1 MKSRAIQVLLA
12 LIVVAAM
19 VSTGAFYVVNEGEQ
33 VVITQFGRPVGA
45 AVKDAGLNFKIP
57 FIQAVNRFEKRLL
70 NWDGSP
76 NQIPTKDKK
85 LIWVDTTARWRIS
98 DPLLYLTRV
107 TTKTTALSRLDGIID
122 SVVRDAV
129 SENDL
134 VELVRSEGWAGAV
147 GAQVSDAGYAQKEL
161 EEVSRPLEVGR
172 EKITRAMLLSA
183 SKLAPEFGIEL
194 VDVRIKRINYV
205 DSVLKKV
212 FERMISERKRIAA
225 QYRSEGEGQAA
236 RINGEMQ
243 KELKRISSEA
253 FRTAQEIR
261 GKADAEA
268 TGIYG
273 SAYNQDPGFYSFSK
287 TLELYREQEHNKTRM
302 ILTTDNDFYKY
313 LKEIPR

>member
-1 MKSRAIQVLLA
+1 MQVLLA
-12 LIVVAAM
+12 LVVVAAI

-33 VVITQFGRPVGA
+33 VVITQFGKPVGEP
-45 AVKDAGLNFKIP
+45 VKDAGLNFKIP

-147 GAQVSDAGYAQKEL
+147 GERVSDAGYAQKEVQ
-161 EEVSRPLEVGR
+161 EVGRPLEVGR

-268 TGIYG
+268 TKIYG
-273 SAYNQDPGFYSFSK
+273 DAYSRDPEFYSFSR

-302 ILTTDNDFYKY
+302 ILTTDSDFYKY
-313 LKEIPR
+313 MKEIPR

>member
-1 MKSRAIQVLLA
+1 MQVLLA
-12 LIVVAAM
+12 LIVGAAI
-19 VSTGAFYVVNEGEQ
+19 VSTGAFYVVREGEQ
-33 VVITQFGRPVGA
+33 VVITQFGKPVGE

-134 VELVRSEGWAGAV
+134 VELVRSEGWAGMV
-147 GAQVSDAGYAQKEL
+147 GAQIADAGYTQKEV
-161 EEVSRPLEVGR
+161 EEVSRPLQVGR
-172 EKITRAMLLSA
+172 EKITRAMLKSA
-183 SKLAPEFGIEL
+183 SRLTPEFGIEL

-212 FERMISERKRIAA
+212 FERMISERERIAA
-225 QYRSEGEGQAA
+225 QYRSEGEGEKA

-253 FRTAQEIR
+253 FRTAEETR
-261 GKADAEA
+261 GKADAQA
-268 TGIYG
+268 TKIYG
-273 SAYNQDPGFYSFSK
+273 NAYSRDPEFYSFSK
-287 TLELYREQEHNKTRM
+287 TLELYREQDQQKTRM
-302 ILTTDNDFYKY
+302 ILTTDSDFYKY
-313 LKEIPR
+313 IKGIPR

>member
-1 MKSRAIQVLLA
+1 MKSRAMQVLLA
-12 LIVVAAM
+12 LIVVAAI

-33 VVITQFGRPVGA
+33 VVITQFGRPVGV

-147 GAQVSDAGYAQKEL
+147 GERVSDAGYAQKEVQ
-161 EEVSRPLEVGR
+161 EVSRPLEVGR

-225 QYRSEGEGQAA
+225 QYRSEGEGEAA

-268 TGIYG
+268 TKIYG
-273 SAYNQDPGFYSFSK
+273 DAYNRDPEFYSFSK

-302 ILTTDNDFYKY
+302 ILTTDSDFYKY

>member
-1 MKSRAIQVLLA
+1 MKSRALQILLV
-12 LIVVAAM
+12 LIVLVAI
-19 VSTGAFYVVNEGEQ
+19 VFSGAFYVVGEGEQ
-33 VVITQFGRPVGA
+33 VVITQFGKPVGDP
-45 AVKDAGLNFKIP
+45 VKDAGLNFKIP

-134 VELVRSEGWAGAV
+134 VELVRSEGWQGAV
-147 GAQVSDAGYAQKEL
+147 GLVVSDGGYAQKEI

-172 EKITRAMLLSA
+172 EKITRAMLESA
-183 SKLAPEFGIEL
+183 SKLTPEFGIEL

-205 DSVLKKV
+205 DSVMKKV

-225 QYRSEGEGQAA
+225 QYRSEGEGEAA

-268 TGIYG
+268 TTIYG
-273 SAYNQDPGFYSFSK
+273 DAYNQDPEFYSFSK
-287 TLELYREQEHNKTRM
+287 TLELYREQDHQKTRM
-302 ILTTDNDFYKY
+302 ILTTDSDFYKY

>member
-1 MKSRAIQVLLA
+1 MQVLLA
-12 LIVVAAM
+12 LIVVAAI

-33 VVITQFGRPVGA
+33 VVITQFGKPVGEP
-45 AVKDAGLNFKIP
+45 VKDAGLNFKIP

-107 TTKTTALSRLDGIID
+107 TTITTALSRLDGIID

-147 GAQVSDAGYAQKEL
+147 GEKISDAGYAQKEV
-161 EEVSRPLEVGR
+161 EEVSRPLKVGR

-183 SKLAPEFGIEL
+183 SKLTPEFGIEL

-225 QYRSEGEGQAA
+225 QYRSEGEGEAA

-253 FRTAQEIR
+253 FRTAQEVR
-261 GKADAEA
+261 GRADAKA
-268 TGIYG
+268 TKIYG
-273 SAYNQDPGFYSFSK
+273 DAYNLDPEFYSFSK
-287 TLELYREQEHNKTRM
+287 TLELYREQEHSKTTM
-302 ILTTDNDFYKY
+302 ILTTDSDFYKY
-313 LKEIPR
+313 LKGIPR

>member
-1 MKSRAIQVLLA
+1 MQALLA
-12 LIVVAAM
+12 LIVVAAI
-19 VSTGAFYVVNEGEQ
+19 VSTGAFYLVNEWEQ
-33 VVITQFGRPVGA
+33 VVITQFGKPVGEPI
-45 AVKDAGLNFKIP
+45 KDAGLNFKIP

-98 DPLLYLTRV
+98 DPLLFLTRV
-107 TTKTTALSRLDGIID
+107 TTITTALSRLDGIID

-183 SKLAPEFGIEL
+183 AKLTPEFGIEL

-225 QYRSEGEGQAA
+225 QYRSEGEGEAA

-268 TGIYG
+268 TKIYG
-273 SAYNQDPGFYSFSK
+273 SAYNQDAGFYSFSK
-287 TLELYREQEHNKTRM
+287 TLELYREQELSKTRM
-302 ILTTDNDFYKY
+302 ILTTDSDFYKY

>member
-1 MKSRAIQVLLA
+1 MKSRAMQVLLA
-12 LIVVAAM
+12 LIVVAAI

-33 VVITQFGRPVGA
+33 VVITQFGRPVGDP
-45 AVKDAGLNFKIP
+45 VKDAGLNFKIP

-107 TTKTTALSRLDGIID
+107 TTITTALSRLDGIID

-134 VELVRSEGWAGAV
+134 VELIRSEGWAGAV
-147 GAQVSDAGYAQKEL
+147 GAQVSDAGYAQKEM
-161 EEVSRPLEVGR
+161 EEVTRPLEVGR

-183 SKLAPEFGIEL
+183 SKLTPEFGIEL

-225 QYRSEGEGQAA
+225 QYRSEGEGEAA

-268 TGIYG
+268 TKIYG
-273 SAYNQDPGFYSFSK
+273 NAYNQDPGFYSFSK
-287 TLELYREQEHNKTRM
+287 TLELYREQEHSKTRM
-302 ILTTDNDFYKY
+302 ILTTDSDFYKY

>member
-1 MKSRAIQVLLA
+1 MKSKILPILLVAIALAAVVL
-12 LIVVAAM
+12 
-19 VSTGAFYVVNEGEQ
+19 SGAFYVVREGEQ
-33 VVITQFGRPVGA
+33 VVITQFGRPVGEP
-45 AVKDAGLNFKIP
+45 VKDAGLNFKIP

-98 DPLLYLTRV
+98 DPLLFLTRV

-147 GAQVSDAGYAQKEL
+147 GEKISDAGYAQKEV
-161 EEVSRPLEVGR
+161 EEVSRPLVVGR

-183 SKLAPEFGIEL
+183 SKLTPEFGIEL

-225 QYRSEGEGQAA
+225 QYRSEGEGEAA

-268 TGIYG
+268 TKIYG
-273 SAYNQDPGFYSFSK
+273 DAYNRDPEFYSFSK
-287 TLELYREQEHNKTRM
+287 TLELYREQDNQKTRM
-302 ILTTDNDFYKY
+302 ILTTDSDFYKY
-313 LKEIPR
+313 LKETPR

>member
-1 MKSRAIQVLLA
+1 MQVLLA
-12 LIVVAAM
+12 LIVVAAI

-33 VVITQFGRPVGA
+33 VVITQFGRPVGDP
-45 AVKDAGLNFKIP
+45 VKDAGLNFKIP

-76 NQIPTKDKK
+76 NQIPTKDMK

-107 TTKTTALSRLDGIID
+107 TTITTALSRLDGIID

-147 GAQVSDAGYAQKEL
+147 GAQVSDAGYAQKEA
-161 EEVSRPLEVGR
+161 EEVSRPLKVGR

-183 SKLAPEFGIEL
+183 SKLTPEFGIEL

-225 QYRSEGEGQAA
+225 QYRSEGEGEAA

-268 TGIYG
+268 TKIYG
-273 SAYNQDPGFYSFSK
+273 NAYNQDPGFYSFSK

-302 ILTTDNDFYKY
+302 ILTTDSDYYKY

>member
-1 MKSRAIQVLLA
+1 MQVLLA
-12 LIVVAAM
+12 LIVVAAI

-33 VVITQFGRPVGA
+33 VVITQFGRPVGV

-147 GAQVSDAGYAQKEL
+147 GERVSDAGYAQKEVQ
-161 EEVSRPLEVGR
+161 EVSRPLEVGR

-225 QYRSEGEGQAA
+225 QYRSEGEGEAA

-253 FRTAQEIR
+253 FRTAQEVR
-261 GKADAEA
+261 GKADAKA
-268 TGIYG
+268 TKIYG
-273 SAYNQDPGFYSFSK
+273 DAYSRDPEFYSFSK

-302 ILTTDNDFYKY
+302 ILTTDSDFYKY
-313 LKEIPR
+313 MKEIPR

>member
-1 MKSRAIQVLLA
+1 MKSRAMQVLLA
-12 LIVVAAM
+12 LIVVAAI

-33 VVITQFGRPVGA
+33 VVITQFGRPVGV

-147 GAQVSDAGYAQKEL
+147 GERVSDAGYAQKEVQ
-161 EEVSRPLEVGR
+161 EVSRPLEVGR

-225 QYRSEGEGQAA
+225 QYRSEGEGEAA

-268 TGIYG
+268 TKIYG
-273 SAYNQDPGFYSFSK
+273 DAYSRDPEFYSFSK

-302 ILTTDNDFYKY
+302 ILTTDSDFYKY

>member
-1 MKSRAIQVLLA
+1 MKSRAMQVLLA
-12 LIVVAAM
+12 LIVVAAI
-19 VSTGAFYVVNEGEQ
+19 VSTGAFYVVREGEQ
-33 VVITQFGRPVGA
+33 VVITQFGKPVGE

-57 FIQAVNRFEKRLL
+57 FIQTVNRFEKRLL

-107 TTKTTALSRLDGIID
+107 TTKSTALSRLDGIID

-134 VELVRSEGWAGAV
+134 VELVRSEGWAGMV
-147 GAQVSDAGYAQKEL
+147 GAQIADAGYTQKEV

-183 SKLAPEFGIEL
+183 SKLTPEFGIEL

-212 FERMISERKRIAA
+212 FERMISERNRIAA
-225 QYRSEGEGQAA
+225 QYRSEGEGEKA

-253 FRTAQEIR
+253 FRIAEETR
-261 GKADAEA
+261 GKADARA
-268 TGIYG
+268 TKIYG
-273 SAYNQDPGFYSFSK
+273 DAYSRDPEFYSFSK
-287 TLELYREQEHNKTRM
+287 TLELYREQDQQKTRM
-302 ILTTDNDFYKY
+302 ILTTDSDFYKY
-313 LKEIPR
+313 IKGIPR

>member
-1 MKSRAIQVLLA
+1 MQVLLA
-12 LIVVAAM
+12 LIVVAAI

-33 VVITQFGRPVGA
+33 VVITQFGRPVGV

-147 GAQVSDAGYAQKEL
+147 GERVSDAGYAQKEVQ
-161 EEVSRPLEVGR
+161 EVGRPLEVGR

-268 TGIYG
+268 TKIYG
-273 SAYNQDPGFYSFSK
+273 DAYNRDPEFYSFSR

-302 ILTTDNDFYKY
+302 ILTTDSDFYKY
-313 LKEIPR
+313 MKEIPR

>member
-1 MKSRAIQVLLA
+1 MKNRALQILLA
-12 LIVVAAM
+12 VIIVVAVA
-19 VSTGAFYVVNEGEQ
+19 STGAFYVVNEGEQ
-33 VVITQFGRPVGA
+33 VVITQFGRPVGN

-57 FIQAVNRFEKRLL
+57 FIQTVNRFEKRLL

-76 NQIPTKDKK
+76 SQIPTKDKK

-107 TTKTTALSRLDGIID
+107 TTITTALSRLDGIID

-134 VELVRSEGWAGAV
+134 VELIRSEGWMGEV
-147 GAQVSDAGYAQKEL
+147 GAQVSDSGYAQKEM
-161 EEVSRPLEVGR
+161 EEVSRPLKVGR

-183 SKLAPEFGIEL
+183 SKLTPEFGVEL

-205 DSVLKKV
+205 DSVLTKV

-225 QYRSEGEGQAA
+225 QYRSEGEGEAA

-253 FRTAQEIR
+253 FRTAQEVR
-261 GKADAEA
+261 GKADAKA
-268 TGIYG
+268 TKIYG
-273 SAYNQDPGFYSFSK
+273 DAYNKDPEFYSFFK
-287 TLELYREQEHNKTRM
+287 TLELYREQDNTKTRM
-302 ILTTDNDFYKY
+302 ILTTDSDFYKY
-313 LKEIPR
+313 LKKIPR

>member
-1 MKSRAIQVLLA
+1 MKSRTMQVLLA
-12 LIVVAAM
+12 VIVVAAI
-19 VSTGAFYVVNEGEQ
+19 VSTGAFYVVREGEQ
-33 VVITQFGRPVGA
+33 VVITQFGKPVGEP
-45 AVKDAGLNFKIP
+45 VKDAGLNFKIP

-147 GAQVSDAGYAQKEL
+147 GAQVSDAGYAQKEM

-172 EKITRAMLLSA
+172 EKITRAMLQSA
-183 SKLAPEFGIEL
+183 SELTPEFGIEL

-205 DSVLKKV
+205 DSVLTKV

-225 QYRSEGEGQAA
+225 QYRSEGEGEAA

-261 GKADAEA
+261 GRADAKA
-268 TGIYG
+268 TKIYG
-273 SAYNQDPGFYSFSK
+273 DAYSRDPEFYSFSR
-287 TLELYREQEHNKTRM
+287 TLEIIRNKEKDNTRM
-302 ILTTDNDFYKY
+302 ILTTDSDFYKY
-313 LKEIPR
+313 LKGIPR

>member
-1 MKSRAIQVLLA
+1 MKSRGLQILLVIIVLLG
-12 LIVVAAM
+12 L
-19 VSTGAFYVVNEGEQ
+19 VSTGAFYVVGEGEQ
-33 VVITQFGRPVGA
+33 VVITQFGRPVGDPI
-45 AVKDAGLNFKIP
+45 KDAGLRLKIP
-57 FIQAVNRFEKRLL
+57 FIQTVNRFEKRILK
-70 NWDGSP
+70 WDGSP

-134 VELVRSEGWAGAV
+134 VELVRSEGWED
-147 GAQVSDAGYAQKEL
+147 AQEQIKEIGYSETMVPEIVA
-161 EEVSRPLEVGR
+161 PLKMGR
-172 EKITRAMLLSA
+172 EKIMRAMRESA
-183 SKLAPEFGIEL
+183 SKLTPEFGIEL

-225 QYRSEGEGQAA
+225 QYRSEGEGEAA

-243 KELKRISSEA
+243 KELKKISSEA
-253 FRTAQEIR
+253 FRRAQEIR
-261 GKADAEA
+261 GEADAKA
-268 TGIYG
+268 TKIYG
-273 SAYNQDPGFYSFSK
+273 DAFNRDAEFYSFFK
-287 TLELYREQEHNKTRM
+287 TLELYREQDHEKTRM
-302 ILTTDNDFYKY
+302 ILTTDSEFYKY
-313 LKEIPR
+313 LKNIPR

>member
-1 MKSRAIQVLLA
+1 MQVLLA
-12 LIVVAAM
+12 LIVVAAI

-33 VVITQFGRPVGA
+33 VVITQFGRPVGV

-147 GAQVSDAGYAQKEL
+147 GERVSDAGYAQKEVQ
-161 EEVSRPLEVGR
+161 EVSRPLEVGR

-268 TGIYG
+268 TKIYG
-273 SAYNQDPGFYSFSK
+273 DAYSRDPEFYSFSR

-302 ILTTDNDFYKY
+302 ILTTDSDFYKY
-313 LKEIPR
+313 MKEIPR

>member
-1 MKSRAIQVLLA
+1 MKSRAMQALLA
-12 LIVVAAM
+12 LIVVAAI
-19 VSTGAFYVVNEGEQ
+19 VSTGAFYVVNEWEQ
-33 VVITQFGRPVGA
+33 VVITQFGKPVGEPI
-45 AVKDAGLNFKIP
+45 KDAGLNFKIP

-98 DPLLYLTRV
+98 DPLLFLTRV
-107 TTKTTALSRLDGIID
+107 TTITTALSRLDGIID

-183 SKLAPEFGIEL
+183 AKLTPEFGIEL

-225 QYRSEGEGQAA
+225 QYRSEGEGEAA

-268 TGIYG
+268 TKIYG
-273 SAYNQDPGFYSFSK
+273 SAYNQDAGFYSFSK
-287 TLELYREQEHNKTRM
+287 TLELYREQELSKTRM
-302 ILTTDNDFYKY
+302 ILTTDSDFYKY

>member
-1 MKSRAIQVLLA
+1 MKSRGLQILLVLIVLLG
-12 LIVVAAM
+12 L
-19 VSTGAFYVVNEGEQ
+19 VSTGAFYVVGEGEQ
-33 VVITQFGRPVGA
+33 VVITQFGRPVGD
-45 AVKDAGLNFKIP
+45 AVKDAGLRLKIP
-57 FIQAVNRFEKRLL
+57 FIQTVNRFEKRILK
-70 NWDGSP
+70 WDGSP

-134 VELVRSEGWAGAV
+134 VELVRSEGWED
-147 GAQVSDAGYAQKEL
+147 AQEQIKEIGYSETMAPEI
-161 EEVSRPLEVGR
+161 VAPLKMGR
-172 EKITRAMLLSA
+172 EKIMRAMRESA
-183 SKLAPEFGIEL
+183 SKLTPEFGIEL

-225 QYRSEGEGQAA
+225 QYRSEGEGEAA

-243 KELKRISSEA
+243 KELKKISSEA
-253 FRTAQEIR
+253 FRRAQEIR
-261 GKADAEA
+261 GEADAKA
-268 TGIYG
+268 TKIYG
-273 SAYNQDPGFYSFSK
+273 DAFNRDAEFYSFFK
-287 TLELYREQEHNKTRM
+287 TLELYREQDHQKTRM
-302 ILTTDNDFYKY
+302 ILTTDSEFYKY
-313 LKEIPR
+313 LKKVPR

>member
-1 MKSRAIQVLLA
+1 MQVLLA
-12 LIVVAAM
+12 LIVVAAI

-33 VVITQFGRPVGA
+33 VVITQFGRPVGV

-147 GAQVSDAGYAQKEL
+147 GERVSDAGYAQKEV
-161 EEVSRPLEVGR
+161 EEVSRPLKVGR
-172 EKITRAMLLSA
+172 EKITRAMLQSA
-183 SKLAPEFGIEL
+183 SKLTPEFGIEL

-268 TGIYG
+268 TKIYG
-273 SAYNQDPGFYSFSK
+273 DAYSRDPEFYSFSR
-287 TLELYREQEHNKTRM
+287 TLELYREQDQQKTRM
-302 ILTTDNDFYKY
+302 ILTTDSDFYKY

>member
-33 VVITQFGRPVGA
+33 VVITQFGRPVGV

-129 SENDL
+129 SQNDL

-147 GAQVSDAGYAQKEL
+147 GERVSDAGYAQKEVQ
-161 EEVSRPLEVGR
+161 EVSRPLEVGR

-253 FRTAQEIR
+253 FRTAQEVR
-261 GKADAEA
+261 GKADAKA
-268 TGIYG
+268 TKIYG
-273 SAYNQDPGFYSFSK
+273 DAYNLDPEFYSFSK

-302 ILTTDNDFYKY
+302 ILTTDSDFYKY
-313 LKEIPR
+313 MKEIPR

>member
-12 LIVVAAM
+12 LIVGAAM
-19 VSTGAFYVVNEGEQ
+19 VSTGAFYVVREGEQ
-33 VVITQFGRPVGA
+33 VVITQFGKPVGE

-57 FIQAVNRFEKRLL
+57 FIQTVNRFEKRLL

-134 VELVRSEGWAGAV
+134 VELVRSEGWAGMV
-147 GAQVSDAGYAQKEL
+147 GAQISDAGYTQKEV
-161 EEVSRPLEVGR
+161 EEVSRPLQVGR
-172 EKITRAMLLSA
+172 EKITRAMLKSA
-183 SKLAPEFGIEL
+183 SRLTPEFGIEL

-212 FERMISERKRIAA
+212 FERMISERNRIAA
-225 QYRSEGEGQAA
+225 QYRSEGEGEKA

-253 FRTAQEIR
+253 FRTAEETR
-261 GKADAEA
+261 GKADARA
-268 TGIYG
+268 TKIYG
-273 SAYNQDPGFYSFSK
+273 DAYSRDPEFYSFSK
-287 TLELYREQEHNKTRM
+287 TLELYREQDQQKTRM
-302 ILTTDNDFYKY
+302 ILTTDSDFYKY
-313 LKEIPR
+313 IKGIPR

>member
-1 MKSRAIQVLLA
+1 MQVLLA
-12 LIVVAAM
+12 LIVVAAI

-33 VVITQFGRPVGA
+33 VVITQFGKPVGV

-147 GAQVSDAGYAQKEL
+147 GEKISDAGYAQKEV
-161 EEVSRPLEVGR
+161 EEVSRPLKVGR
-172 EKITRAMLLSA
+172 EKITRAMLQSA
-183 SKLAPEFGIEL
+183 SKLTPEFGIEL

-225 QYRSEGEGQAA
+225 QYRSEGEGEAA

-253 FRTAQEIR
+253 FRTAQEVR
-261 GKADAEA
+261 GRADAKA
-268 TGIYG
+268 TKIYG
-273 SAYNQDPGFYSFSK
+273 DAYSRDPEFYSFSR
-287 TLELYREQEHNKTRM
+287 TLELYREQEHSKTRM
-302 ILTTDNDFYKY
+302 ILTTDSDFYKY
-313 LKEIPR
+313 LKGIPR

>member
-1 MKSRAIQVLLA
+1 MKSRAMQVLLA
-12 LIVVAAM
+12 LIVVAAI
-19 VSTGAFYVVNEGEQ
+19 VSTGAFYVVREGEQ
-33 VVITQFGRPVGA
+33 VVITQFGKPVGEP
-45 AVKDAGLNFKIP
+45 VKDAGLNFKIP

-147 GAQVSDAGYAQKEL
+147 GEKISDAGYAQKEV
-161 EEVSRPLEVGR
+161 EEVSRPLKVGR
-172 EKITRAMLLSA
+172 EKITRAMLQSA
-183 SKLAPEFGIEL
+183 SKLTPEFGIEL

-225 QYRSEGEGQAA
+225 QYRSEGEGEAA

-253 FRTAQEIR
+253 FRTAQEVR
-261 GKADAEA
+261 GKADAKA
-268 TGIYG
+268 TKIYG
-273 SAYNQDPGFYSFSK
+273 DAYSRDPEFYSFSK

-302 ILTTDNDFYKY
+302 ILTTDSDFYKY

>member
-1 MKSRAIQVLLA
+1 MQVLLA
-12 LIVVAAM
+12 LIVVAAI

-33 VVITQFGRPVGA
+33 VVITQFGKPVGA

-98 DPLLYLTRV
+98 DPLLFLTRV

-147 GAQVSDAGYAQKEL
+147 GEQVSDAGYAQKEV
-161 EEVSRPLEVGR
+161 EEVSRPLKVGR

-183 SKLAPEFGIEL
+183 SKLTPEFGIDL

-225 QYRSEGEGQAA
+225 QYRSEGEGEAA

-253 FRTAQEIR
+253 FRTAQEVR

-268 TGIYG
+268 TKIYG
-273 SAYNQDPGFYSFSK
+273 DAYNQDPGFYSFSK

-302 ILTTDNDFYKY
+302 ILTTDSDFYKY

>member
-1 MKSRAIQVLLA
+1 MQALLA
-12 LIVVAAM
+12 LIVVAAI
-19 VSTGAFYVVNEGEQ
+19 VSTGAFYVVNEWEQ
-33 VVITQFGRPVGA
+33 VVITQFGKPVGEPI
-45 AVKDAGLNFKIP
+45 KDAGLNFKIP

-98 DPLLYLTRV
+98 DPLLFLTRV
-107 TTKTTALSRLDGIID
+107 TTITTALSRLDGIID

-183 SKLAPEFGIEL
+183 AKLTPEFGIEL

-225 QYRSEGEGQAA
+225 QYRSEGEGEAA
-236 RINGEMQ
+236 KINGEMQ

-268 TGIYG
+268 TKIYG
-273 SAYNQDPGFYSFSK
+273 SAYNQDAGFYSFSK
-287 TLELYREQEHNKTRM
+287 TLELYREQELSKTRM
-302 ILTTDNDFYKY
+302 ILTTDSDFYKY

>member
-1 MKSRAIQVLLA
+1 MKSRAMQVLLA
-12 LIVVAAM
+12 LIVGAAL
-19 VSTGAFYVVNEGEQ
+19 VSTGAFYVVREGEQ
-33 VVITQFGRPVGA
+33 VVITQFGKPVGE

-134 VELVRSEGWAGAV
+134 VELVRSEGWAGMV
-147 GAQVSDAGYAQKEL
+147 GAQIADAGYTQKEV
-161 EEVSRPLEVGR
+161 EEVSRPLQVGR
-172 EKITRAMLLSA
+172 EKITRAMLKSA
-183 SKLAPEFGIEL
+183 SRLTPEFGIEL

-212 FERMISERKRIAA
+212 FERMISERERIAA
-225 QYRSEGEGQAA
+225 QYRSEGEGEKA

-253 FRTAQEIR
+253 FRTAEETR
-261 GKADAEA
+261 GKADARA
-268 TGIYG
+268 TKIYG
-273 SAYNQDPGFYSFSK
+273 DAYSRDPEFYSFSK
-287 TLELYREQEHNKTRM
+287 TLELYREQDQQKTRM
-302 ILTTDNDFYKY
+302 ILTTDSDFYKY
-313 LKEIPR
+313 IKGIPR

>member
-1 MKSRAIQVLLA
+1 MKIKPIQVVIA
-12 LIVVAAM
+12 LIVVAAI
-19 VSTGAFYVVNEGEQ
+19 VSTGAFYVVREGEQ
-33 VVITQFGRPVGA
+33 VVITQFGRPVGEP
-45 AVKDAGLNFKIP
+45 VKDAGLNFKIP

-98 DPLLYLTRV
+98 DPLLFLTRV

-134 VELVRSEGWAGAV
+134 VELVRSEGWTGAV
-147 GAQVSDAGYAQKEL
+147 GAQVSDAGYAQKEA
-161 EEVSRPLEVGR
+161 EEVSRPLVVGR
-172 EKITRAMLLSA
+172 EKITRAMLQSA
-183 SKLAPEFGIEL
+183 SRLTPEFGIEL

-212 FERMISERKRIAA
+212 FERMISERNRIAA
-225 QYRSEGEGQAA
+225 QYRSEGEGEAA

-261 GKADAEA
+261 GRADAKA
-268 TGIYG
+268 TKIYG
-273 SAYNQDPGFYSFSK
+273 DAYSRDPEFFSFFR
-287 TLELYREQEHNKTRM
+287 TLEIIRKQDKENTRM
-302 ILTTDNDFYKY
+302 ILTTDSDFYKY
-313 LKEIPR
+313 LKGVPR

>member
-1 MKSRAIQVLLA
+1 MKSRAMQVLLA
-12 LIVVAAM
+12 LIVGAAI
-19 VSTGAFYVVNEGEQ
+19 VSTGAFYVVREGEQ
-33 VVITQFGRPVGA
+33 VVITQFGKPVGE

-134 VELVRSEGWAGAV
+134 VELVRSEGWAGMV
-147 GAQVSDAGYAQKEL
+147 GAQIADAGYTQKEV
-161 EEVSRPLEVGR
+161 EEVSRPLQVGR
-172 EKITRAMLLSA
+172 EKITRAMLKSA
-183 SKLAPEFGIEL
+183 SRLTPEFGIEL

-212 FERMISERKRIAA
+212 FERMISERERIAA
-225 QYRSEGEGQAA
+225 QYRSEGEGEKA

-253 FRTAQEIR
+253 FRTAEETR
-261 GKADAEA
+261 GKADAQA
-268 TGIYG
+268 TKIYG
-273 SAYNQDPGFYSFSK
+273 DAYSRDPEFYSFSK
-287 TLELYREQEHNKTRM
+287 TLELYREQDQQKTRM
-302 ILTTDNDFYKY
+302 ILTTDSDFYKY
-313 LKEIPR
+313 IKGIPR

>member
-1 MKSRAIQVLLA
+1 MQVLLA
-12 LIVVAAM
+12 LIVVAAI
-19 VSTGAFYVVNEGEQ
+19 VSTGSFYVVNEGEQ
-33 VVITQFGRPVGA
+33 VVITQFGRPVGV
-45 AVKDAGLNFKIP
+45 AVTDAGLNFKIP
-57 FIQAVNRFEKRLL
+57 FIQTVNRFEKRLL

-134 VELVRSEGWAGAV
+134 VELVRSEGWAGMV
-147 GAQVSDAGYAQKEL
+147 GAQIADAGYTQKEV
-161 EEVSRPLEVGR
+161 EEVSRPLQVGR
-172 EKITRAMLLSA
+172 EKITRAMLKSA
-183 SKLAPEFGIEL
+183 SRLTPEFGIEL

-212 FERMISERKRIAA
+212 FERMISERERIAA
-225 QYRSEGEGQAA
+225 QYRSEGEGEKA

-253 FRTAQEIR
+253 FRTAEETR
-261 GKADAEA
+261 GKADAQA
-268 TGIYG
+268 TKIYG
-273 SAYNQDPGFYSFSK
+273 DAYSRDPEFYSFSK
-287 TLELYREQEHNKTRM
+287 TLELYREQDQQKTRM
-302 ILTTDNDFYKY
+302 ILTTDSDFYKY
-313 LKEIPR
+313 IKGIPR

>member
-1 MKSRAIQVLLA
+1 MKSRALQVLLA
-12 LIVVAAM
+12 LIVVLAII
-19 VSTGAFYVVNEGEQ
+19 STGAFYVVNEGEQ
-33 VVITQFGRPVGA
+33 VVITRLDKPVRTIG
-45 AVKDAGLNFKIP
+45 DAGINFKIP
-57 FIQAVNRFEKRLL
+57 IIEKVNLFEKRLL

-98 DPLLYLTRV
+98 DPLLFLTRV

-134 VELVRSEGWAGAV
+134 VELVRSEGWTGAV
-147 GAQVSDAGYAQKEL
+147 GAQISDAGYTQKEV

-183 SKLAPEFGIEL
+183 SKLTPEFGIEL

-225 QYRSEGEGQAA
+225 QYRSEGEGEAA

-253 FRTAQEIR
+253 FRTAQEVR
-261 GKADAEA
+261 GKADAKA
-268 TGIYG
+268 TKIYG
-273 SAYNQDPGFYSFSK
+273 DAYSRDPEFYSFSR
-287 TLELYREQEHNKTRM
+287 TLELYREQDQQKTRM
-302 ILTTDNDFYKY
+302 ILTTDSDFYKY

>member
-1 MKSRAIQVLLA
+1 MKSRALQILLV
-12 LIVVAAM
+12 LIVLVAI
-19 VSTGAFYVVNEGEQ
+19 VFSGAFYVVGEGEQ
-33 VVITQFGRPVGA
+33 VVITQFGKPVGDP
-45 AVKDAGLNFKIP
+45 VKDAGLNFKIP

-134 VELVRSEGWAGAV
+134 VELVRSEGWQGAV
-147 GAQVSDAGYAQKEL
+147 GLVASDGGYAQKEI

-172 EKITRAMLLSA
+172 EKITRAMLESA
-183 SKLAPEFGIEL
+183 SKLTPEFGIEL

-225 QYRSEGEGQAA
+225 QYRSEGEGEAA

-268 TGIYG
+268 TTIYG
-273 SAYNQDPGFYSFSK
+273 DAYNQDPEFYSFSK
-287 TLELYREQEHNKTRM
+287 TLELYREQDHQRTRM
-302 ILTTDNDFYKY
+302 ILTTDSDFYKY